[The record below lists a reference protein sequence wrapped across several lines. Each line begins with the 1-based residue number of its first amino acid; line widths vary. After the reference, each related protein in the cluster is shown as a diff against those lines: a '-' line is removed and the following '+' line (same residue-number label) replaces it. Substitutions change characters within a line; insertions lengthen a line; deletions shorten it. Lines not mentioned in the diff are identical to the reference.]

1 MVLVDFPKVLV
12 DFPKVLVVFQHST
25 AQHCMGCYA
34 LPETVRASLINT

>member
-25 AQHCMGCYA
+25 AQHSIAWVVMPF
-34 LPETVRASLINT
+34 LKPFEHH